1 MATPALPVRLR
12 ARRPPGPGS
21 RAGPAVHGADAAV
34 PDPAADTADL
44 PPYLLL
50 ELDLSLEV
58 NPALAPCA
66 DKLDEVEPA
75 DAVDALVPAAA
86 TGAEPSDQ
94 ATAQAPAD
102 AVSGAAADATT
113 PTGAD
118 PATDTTTAA
127 PAEDLAPPAA
137 LAPDEPASTDVV
149 APATEPVAEEPRA
162 GEQPADG
169 GGAAADSAAVAG
181 TDAASAATDTSA
193 DGSTPPAP
201 VAADSL
207 DPAAAAEP
215 VAEAAAEP
223 GGGPADAA
231 AEPLAEPAAA
241 DGASAQTDAPA
252 ADGAA
257 GTEPGPADSM
267 AEFRDSVAA
276 RAQAVP
282 QPRITGGGG
291 GVSAAARTREQDIH
305 FTESTLPDSAAAVL
319 PPVPAGME
327 ALPEP
332 TEENPVPGAL
342 QAVQATAGHTL
353 PEQSFLALYAS
364 PLGNHPRLG
373 DRPVSA
379 ERVREAHHVL
389 EEGPQMSMPDD
400 PRQPAI
406 DLRERMLNPPAAT
419 PAQTG
424 ETTLAPH
431 PPAPVPT
438 PTPTARTQLAQVFAR
453 LLARPQSE
461 AQTMMGRARQAVVPG
476 GALERELPGYGDDP
490 LATTLAAELRTQY
503 LDIASQAGVAAADLD
518 SAITARQRVLEE
530 EELAAR
536 EDLNSSSVDAS
547 ALVCSAHDDLSST
560 IATQSARLDAAA
572 DGVAA
577 SGQGGSF
584 AEHVHARR
592 DGMLRQVTR
601 RAGEIDAAYRRA
613 KEDRERELDSTQ
625 TQRID
630 AYRAAAQID
639 EFQLN
644 EMAALPAARQQA
656 LRDLYTSNIH
666 LAPTGETGLTQV
678 EINSLAAVSTAW
690 ADERAVV
697 VRDAVRGYKAT
708 VSTSTGTWRAATAD
722 AAQQSREQIRAWD
735 EATSGESR
743 SWWDQLW
750 AMVTDWVDQ
759 AHANAEAWQ
768 SQLNQQH
775 ATEVV
780 TDLNLLDR
788 LSRAADRGIT
798 AEQERELNSLQGDQ
812 RQIVQAFFQARS
824 EGRAVDPITMVA
836 DLTRARV
843 WNERRAG
850 LVSQLEDRFLA
861 DESIPYA
868 TLGQIV
874 GRDVNGLA
882 SNLYAAFHGNWGWLS
897 EAGTDEDAVYAALDG
912 LSRIQSLALRNVYRR
927 RYGVELESELRSE
940 LSGGELDRAEALLS
954 GNRAEAAAAAL
965 YTAMHETFLGTGAGT
980 DEATIHSTLR
990 GLNAEER
997 AEVTR
1002 IYRERYGIDLAG
1014 DVRGELDDWATIG
1027 TWQADRADAELAGN
1041 LQAADAIELDEELRG
1056 SWFHSSTTTTVAAVY
1071 DRVRSEVQAQ
1081 ATREHRSSAWMEAEI
1096 TRRTWGIN
1104 TEYDRRY
1111 AATSGTLNQAIDA
1124 GTRAERN
1131 FWGNAPGNQE
1141 ASADYLHALA
1151 RNDMATADAA
1161 RIRIERTSLVYAD
1174 DDTITTT
1181 VGSQYNRALLAERLD
1196 YAPERRRALLA
1207 ALDARERAEGRVW
1220 TPAERWAAQQ
1230 EIERTIEHELITRA
1244 RGTADANLARMESE
1258 YESRYGESAR
1268 TAILDST
1275 SGVSH
1280 DKASTMLD
1288 QGGYLDPYQTF
1299 DYAVRGAGT
1308 DEAAATRAFAGLTA
1322 QEIARLDLRWQ
1333 REHGGQTLRQAAASE
1348 LSGREWLDVD
1358 IALDGA
1364 PQRIEDQIAQMRRRV
1379 EFERPTNG
1387 VGALLASE
1395 ERAVMEA
1402 QLAHL
1407 EAMGARMHE
1416 PSPGSNPEA
1425 QRLAR
1430 DGMLA
1435 DFETQNAV
1443 MQETIEHHRQRSDA
1457 LVDSITTVVGII
1469 VAVVV
1474 GVVGS
1479 FFTGGLAGAVALA
1492 VIASLCS
1499 TAATMGTKALLKGNA
1514 YGWEDMAVD
1523 IGVGVVDAVVAALT
1537 AGMGDKLLGLAR
1549 PAGQQALRSATATGL
1564 RGAWQR
1570 GVGLLQRGAAVF
1582 GERGLATRA
1591 VRPVGFLQR
1600 MAAEEASLLS
1610 RGAAHAMAQTA
1621 ENFVQSLPSTFVG
1634 VALDDHTWEGP
1645 GSPLGRLLSGTAQG
1659 LGPGLAMGLAFSGAH
1674 AAFGHVRGMFAMPH
1688 LGVETHLHMPE
1699 RVAVGTSEYHARMND
1714 WLELHPGRPE
1724 AEFQAHLDRE
1734 FHAAMREAEYQQAAR
1749 RQVAAQLEDVLP
1761 AADRGLAGEIPVTV
1775 VSDLEFRRVNGW
1787 RAGDATVVV
1796 RDGQVHVVV
1805 REGASPHAVRAQLEP
1820 HLHTLR
1826 DVEPGTA
1833 GRVRDP
1839 AAALPRDLR
1848 NRIAV
1853 ISDPSLPPRTVRVVH
1868 EPVPHIVA
1876 GPGVRAA
1883 DLRAHVA
1890 TARNVLQLHGAYGQ
1904 VRHLLDRFADWA
1916 FLHGEPPAHTRAWEG
1931 RQELRKLPDV
1941 IEARM
1946 REATHPDLTLHER
1959 TALELEVR
1967 DLMQQLEL
1975 HARSLREWDL
1985 SPGRGFI
1992 AAEGINRATKDI
2004 YQRHVLDPDTEYS
2017 PLHKRALAAGGSVRQ
2032 VGPQWPENGTMYRH
2046 VEAVDAH
2053 GRVIA
2058 SHSERLRD
2066 DGHWVMRGSDINALG
2081 GVGES
2086 ASRLEIIERMGGPD
2100 LHERIRLAEEAGEP
2114 FVSDRTEYF
2123 FLGVQNNSGHGFDKV
2138 RLEIEPGQLI
2148 IENGKMRL
2156 RDPDYVPRLVIGE
2169 DKLMVQVTLESI
2181 TAIRSNLRGNIDALA
2196 DLLVRIRQ
2204 GAVPSGGGAA
2214 LGLSGAHAQFEA
2226 GLVLAALK
2234 HNNLHFELSV
2244 GRASSLADWMD
2255 LLSDGVTRVP
2265 RAAGDFNRLV
2275 LTRLREKIREVFG
2288 GVPVDVDR
2296 IVIHERHLAE
2306 ARLKE
2311 AAEQRVGVVPR
2322 ADELLGTRPGF
2333 TPTDAQLRD
2342 AWLLSLADSAGVM
2355 PGRMVAAETPG
2366 HFIDAAG
2373 RPVTV
2378 MNFDASVAATRS
2390 VMGMGAEVLRQL
2402 NMTVRNPETG
2412 AMHHPV
2418 VVIDST
2424 HFTPAHIEAL
2434 ANYLQRFAVHSFGP
2448 GILDHL
2454 VLINST
2460 TGHASRLPPVIT
2472 AGTDRAIT
2480 YSRPQL
2486 QHGFKHAADFG
2497 VTGNASNMT
2506 LFEFSAAVQAHVEGP
2521 HTRTI
2526 AGTYRGKPV
2535 THFVDPA
2542 TGLNVMRDAAG
2553 NFLSGWKLSPQQL
2566 QHVLSTGRLG
2576 GGS

>member
-1 MATPALPVRLR
+1 MALPALPVRLR

-21 RAGPAVHGADAAV
+21 RAASAVQGADAAV
-34 PDPAADTADL
+34 QDTAADTADL

-50 ELDLSLEV
+50 DLEV
-58 NPALAPCA
+58 GPALALC
-66 DKLDEVEPA
+66 LDEVEPA
-75 DAVDALVPAAA
+75 DTDAVPTPAPAEEPA
-86 TGAEPSDQ
+86 TGAEPAAQ
-94 ATAQAPAD
+94 APMDAPAD
-102 AVSGAAADATT
+102 A
-113 PTGAD
+113 
-118 PATDTTTAA
+118 ATDTTTEA
-127 PAEDLAPPAA
+127 PADELTPPAA
-137 LAPDEPASTDVV
+137 VAPGEPASTDLA
-149 APATEPVAEEPRA
+149 APATEPVEPAEPAAEEPLA
-162 GEQPADG
+162 GEQPADT
-169 GGAAADSAAVAG
+169 GGAAADGTAVADPG
-181 TDAASAATDTSA
+181 AAAAATDTPAAAADSA
-193 DGSTPPAP
+193 PPAP
-201 VAADSL
+201 VAADSPE
-207 DPAAAAEP
+207 PAAAAGT

-223 GGGPADAA
+223 GAVPADAA
-231 AEPLAEPAAA
+231 AEPAAEPAAPDDAGA
-241 DGASAQTDAPA
+241 DTDAPA
-252 ADGAA
+252 AAGAA
-257 GTEPGPADSM
+257 ATEAGSADSM
-267 AEFRDSVAA
+267 AEFRNTVAA

-282 QPRITGGGG
+282 QPHITGGGG
-291 GVSAAARTREQDIH
+291 GVSAAARTREEDIH
-305 FTESTLPDSAAAVL
+305 FTASTVPDSAAAVL

-327 ALPEP
+327 TLPEP

-342 QAVQATAGHTL
+342 QAVEATAGHTL
-353 PEQSFLALYAS
+353 PEQAFLALYAS

-373 DRPVSA
+373 DRPVSV

-400 PRQPAI
+400 PRQPAM

-431 PPAPVPT
+431 PPVPVPT

-461 AQTMMGRARQAVVPG
+461 ALTMMGRARQATVPG

-518 SAITARQRVLEE
+518 SAITARQHALEE
-530 EELAAR
+530 EERLAR
-536 EDLNSSSVDAS
+536 EELTSSSEDAG
-547 ALVCSAHDDLSST
+547 ALVCSAHDELSST
-560 IATQSARLDAAA
+560 IATEAARLDAAA

-577 SGQGGSF
+577 SSQGGSF
-584 AEHVHARR
+584 AEHVHAQR

-613 KEDRERELDSTQ
+613 QEDRERELDSTQ

-644 EMAALPAARQQA
+644 EMAALPAARQDA
-656 LRDLYTSNIH
+656 LRGLYTTH
-666 LAPTGETGLTQV
+666 TGLAPSGETGLTQV

-708 VSTSTGTWRAATAD
+708 VTTSTGTWRAATAD
-722 AAQQSREQIRAWD
+722 AADQSREQIRAWD

-743 SWWDQLW
+743 SWWDQFW
-750 AMVTDWVDQ
+750 AVVTDWVDQ
-759 AHANAEAWQ
+759 AHANADAWQ

-798 AEQERELNSLQGDQ
+798 AEQERELNSLQGDR

-824 EGRAVDPITMVA
+824 EGRAVDPIAMVA

-861 DESIPYA
+861 DDSIPYA

-874 GRDVNGLA
+874 GRDVHGLA

-927 RYGVELESELRSE
+927 RYGVSLESELKSE
-940 LSGGELDRAEALLS
+940 LSGGELNRAEALLA

-1041 LQAADAIELDEELRG
+1041 LQAADAIELDEELSG

-1071 DRVRSEVQAQ
+1071 DRVRREVEAQ
-1081 ATREHRSSAWMEAEI
+1081 AAREHRSSAWMEAEI
-1096 TRRTWGIN
+1096 TRRTSGIN

-1111 AATSGTLNQAIDA
+1111 AATSGTLDQAIDA

-1207 ALDARERAEGRVW
+1207 ELDARERAEGRVW
-1220 TPAERWAAQQ
+1220 TAAERWAAQQ
-1230 EIERTIEHELITRA
+1230 EIERTIEHELVTRA

-1258 YESRYGESAR
+1258 YETRYGETAR

-1280 DKASTMLD
+1280 TMAGTMLD

-1299 DYAVRGAGT
+1299 DYAVRGVGT

-1322 QEIARLDLRWQ
+1322 QEIAAFDARWQ

-1348 LSGREWLDVD
+1348 MSGREWLDMD

-1364 PQRIEDQIAQMRRRV
+1364 PQSIDDQIAQMRRRV

-1387 VGALLASE
+1387 VGALLATE

-1407 EAMGARMHE
+1407 EGMAARMHE
-1416 PSPGSNPEA
+1416 PPPGSDPAA
-1425 QRLAR
+1425 QRQAR

-1457 LVDSITTVVGII
+1457 LVDSITTVVGLI

-1474 GVVGS
+1474 GVIGS

-1600 MAAEEASLLS
+1600 MASEEASLLS

-1621 ENFVQSLPSTFVG
+1621 ENFVQSLPSTFVS

-1645 GSPLGRLLSGTAQG
+1645 GSPLGRLISGTAQG

-1674 AAFGHVRGMFAMPH
+1674 AGFGHVRGMFAMPH
-1688 LGVETHLHMPE
+1688 LGVETHLRMPE
-1699 RVAVGTSEYHARMND
+1699 RVAVGTPEYHARMNE

-1724 AEFQAHLDRE
+1724 AEFQAHIDRE

-1749 RQVAAQLEDVLP
+1749 REVAAQLEDVLP

-1833 GRVRDP
+1833 GRVREP

-1848 NRIAV
+1848 GRIAV
-1853 ISDPSLPPRTVRVVH
+1853 VTDPSLPPRTVHVVH
-1868 EPVPHIVA
+1868 EPFPHIVA

-1883 DLRAHVA
+1883 DIRAHVE

-1916 FLHGEPPAHTRAWEG
+1916 FLHGEPPAHTTAWEA
-1931 RQELRKLPDV
+1931 RQELRKLPEV

-1959 TALELEVR
+1959 AALELQVR
-1967 DLMQQLEL
+1967 DLMRQLDL
-1975 HARSLREWDL
+1975 HTQSLRAWDL

-1992 AAEGINRATKDI
+1992 AAEGIDRAAKDS
-2004 YQRHVLDPDTEYS
+2004 YPRRVLDPVTERS
-2017 PLHKRALAAGGSVRQ
+2017 PLHAEALAQGGSVRQ
-2032 VGPQWPENGTMYRH
+2032 VGDSWVEHGSAYRH
-2046 VEAVDAH
+2046 IEAVDAH
-2053 GRVIA
+2053 GRVID
-2058 SHSERLRD
+2058 SYSEKLRD
-2066 DGHWVMRGSDINALG
+2066 DGHWVMRGSDINVQG
-2081 GVGES
+2081 RVGER
-2086 ASRLEIIERMGGPD
+2086 ASGLEIAERMGTPE
-2100 LHERIRLAEEAGEP
+2100 LHERIRAAEEAGTP
-2114 FVSDRTEYF
+2114 FVSDRPEHFTLE
-2123 FLGVQNNSGHGFDKV
+2123 VQNASGQGFDKV
-2138 RLEIEPGQLI
+2138 RVEIEAGQLI
-2148 IENGKMRL
+2148 IENGQMRF
-2156 RDPDYVPRLVIGE
+2156 RDPEYVPRLVIGE
-2169 DKLMVQVTLESI
+2169 DKLMSQVTLESI
-2181 TAIRSNLRGNIDALA
+2181 TAIRSNLVSN
-2196 DLLVRIRQ
+2196 LVDSLFNRLVDIQQ
-2204 GAVPSGGGAA
+2204 GAIAGDLGA
-2214 LGLSGAHAQFEA
+2214 LGLTGSHARLRGE
-2226 GLVLAALK
+2226 LLLMALM
-2234 HNNLHFELSV
+2234 HRNLHFEISV
-2244 GRASSLADWMD
+2244 GNPGSLADWMR
-2255 LLSDGVTRVP
+2255 LLPDGTTQVP
-2265 RAAGDFNRLV
+2265 RTRADLERLV
-2275 LTRLREKIREVFG
+2275 LFKLQEEIRAELG
-2288 GVPVDVDR
+2288 GLPVHVDR
-2296 IVIHERHLAE
+2296 VVIDERHLAQARQLE
-2306 ARLKE
+2306 AQER
-2311 AAEQRVGVVPR
+2311 RVGLVPR

-2342 AWLLSLADSAGVM
+2342 AWLLSLADGAGVM
-2355 PGRMVAAETPG
+2355 PGRMVAADTPG

-2378 MNFDASVAATRS
+2378 MNFDASVAQLRS
-2390 VMGMGAEVLRQL
+2390 VMGMGAELLRQL
-2402 NMTVRNPETG
+2402 NTTVRDPVTG
-2412 AMHHPV
+2412 ALQRPV
-2418 VVIDST
+2418 VVLDTT

-2434 ANYLQRFAVHSFGP
+2434 ASYLQRFAPISFGAR
-2448 GILDHL
+2448 ILDHVVL
-2454 VLINST
+2454 VNST
-2460 TGHASRLPPVIT
+2460 TGQASRLPMVSPRGGGG
-2472 AGTDRAIT
+2472 ALAF
-2480 YSRPQL
+2480 SRSQL
-2486 QHGFKHAADFG
+2486 LQAFGHAADFG
-2497 VTGNASNMT
+2497 ITGDAGNMA
-2506 LFEFSAAVQAHVEGP
+2506 LFEFGAAVQAHLDGP
-2521 HTRTI
+2521 LTRSI
-2526 AGTYRGKPV
+2526 QGNYRGAAV
-2535 THFVDPA
+2535 THFLDPA
-2542 TGLNVMRDAAG
+2542 TGLNVMRDAQG
-2553 NFLSGWKLSPQQL
+2553 NFLSAWRLSPAQL
-2566 QHVLSTGRLG
+2566 QQVLSTGTLADG
-2576 GGS
+2576 P